1 MAKNDEWGAA
11 AYLSHSKYG
20 INTEV
25 RINNYGNSNSIP
37 LGTGCGASSA
47 NAGRSETCAISY
59 GSATVYPQSTT
70 GNIAGVFDMSGG
82 AYEYVMGVF
91 ANSSGSLWSGNSTSS
106 NSGFNGL
113 VGSSGASY
121 TSGIA
126 FPEEKYYNV
135 YKASSGII
143 RQV

>member
-25 RINNYGNSNSIP
+25 RLNNYYNNDYK
-37 LGTGCGASSA
+37 TGCGASIA
-47 NAGRSETCAISY
+47 NASESTSCDISY
-59 GSATVYPQSTT
+59 GSSSTYPQSTT
-70 GNIAGVFDMSGG
+70 GNINGIFDMSGG
-82 AYEYVMGVF
+82 AWERVMGVF
-91 ANSSGSLWSGNSTSS
+91 ANSEGTLWSGYDTSY

-113 VGSSGASY
+113 VGSSGTSY